1 MVTGGF
7 GRTTGFGDVW
17 IRLRVPLIEGRP
29 LDGLA
34 RFAVMADSANGISAP
49 KSMRDWWVIPPGVTM
64 HLHRYPVGEWI
75 RLTATSDPG
84 QDGIGLTEAVR
95 LAVRRELEREA
106 RAVPLRERIAS
117 LRREVM
123 QRPGTGLEADKAFFD
138 DLSGDL

>member
-1 MVTGGF
+1 MAFHIRDLETDTMV
-7 GRTTGFGDVW
+7 R
-17 IRLRVPLIEGRP
+17 E
-29 LDGLA
+29 LA
-34 RFAVMADSANGISAP
+34 R
-49 KSMRDWWVIPPGVTM
+49 K
-64 HLHRYPVGEWI
+64 H
-75 RLTATSDPG
+75 
-84 QDGIGLTEAVR
+84 GIGLTEAVR